1 MHTELLGDF
10 RDRPARLDHN
20 AYSTLTKLRRVRPL
34 LGPHEPQ
41 LPLQSRTPRY
51 EGRDRFLGRLATEGL
66 RYLQLQEALGEP
78 PTAKQ
83 FGSQRL
89 TWPWSGEETEG
100 WPILQHT
107 IASLTQTAASASATG
122 PADGGDPLVG
132 QDDST
137 APRAL
142 AKGANAALQPGHVAV
157 RITTAGAP
165 VDVSAVLLNSNGKV
179 RDDNDLV
186 FYNHPHHDGIHAN
199 GDTITADL
207 GHIPTDVHT
216 IAVIVSIDL
225 QAEPTAT
232 FDRRT
237 TWQADISQP
246 NTRLR
251 FRPDPFTSG
260 ETVIIAAEIYRR
272 ASDWKIRAVA
282 QGYDTGLAGL
292 ATDYGINVE
301 A

>member
-1 MHTELLGDF
+1 MPVDDDMRLNDPEE
-10 RDRPARLDHN
+10 ARRHW
-20 AYSTLTKLRRVRPL
+20 
-34 LGPHEPQ
+34 
-41 LPLQSRTPRY
+41 
-51 EGRDRFLGRLATEGL
+51 FLGRLATEGL
-66 RYLQLQEALGEP
+66 RYLQLQETLGEP

-89 TWPWSGEETEG
+89 TWPWPGEETEG
-100 WPILQHT
+100 WPILQQT
-107 IASLTQTAASASATG
+107 IASLTQTAASASASATG

-137 APRAL
+137 APRTL

-165 VDVSAVLLNSNGKV
+165 VDVSAVLLSSNGKV

-186 FYNHPHHDGIHAN
+186 SYNHPNHDGIHAN

-207 GHIPTDVHT
+207 AHIPTDVHT

-225 QAEPTAT
+225 QAEPAAT
-232 FDRRT
+232 FDRRIA
-237 TWQADISQP
+237 WQADISQP
-246 NTRLR
+246 GTSLR
-251 FRPDPFTSG
+251 FRPDPFASG
-260 ETVIIAAEIYRR
+260 ETVAIAAEIYRR
-272 ASDWKIRAVA
+272 GSDWKVRAVG
-282 QGYDTGLAGL
+282 QGYDTGLAGM
-292 ATDYGINVE
+292 ATGYGINVE